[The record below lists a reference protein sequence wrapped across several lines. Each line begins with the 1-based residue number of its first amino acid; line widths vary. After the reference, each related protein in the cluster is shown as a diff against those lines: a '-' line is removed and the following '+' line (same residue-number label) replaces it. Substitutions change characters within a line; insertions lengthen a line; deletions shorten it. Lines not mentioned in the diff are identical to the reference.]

1 MFTFAVIKNQRLGP
15 VLEIEQDIDLTTI
28 PKLEALLLDG
38 DDSGNLLIIILII
51 FSNVPYIPYS
61 YVFVRLALYYISK
74 KLYCRIISALLFE
87 KFDFVG

>member
-38 DDSGNLLIIILII
+38 DDSGNLFIIILII
-51 FSNVPYIPYS
+51 FSNVPYS
-61 YVFVRLALYYISK
+61 YVFVRVYYISK
-74 KLYCRIISALLFE
+74 KLYCRILSSLLFE
-87 KFDFVG
+87 KLDFVG

>member
-1 MFTFAVIKNQRLGP
+1 MLKVFTSFDTPNISPCLFTFAVIKNQRLGP

-38 DDSGNLLIIILII
+38 GDSGNLLIIILII

-61 YVFVRLALYYISK
+61 YVL
-74 KLYCRIISALLFE
+74 
-87 KFDFVG
+87 